1 MKMRVITLTTTH
13 LKRLSFIN
21 CLIMFLALLGGVVV
35 TKTGSGLEC
44 GNEWPLCH
52 GKLIPAYTVGSMI
65 EYTHRLFSGLAG
77 MLSLASMYAFWR
89 YARERKDLLAYA
101 GLTLIFVVVQG
112 GMGALAVLK
121 SQSAAVMALHMGF
134 SLIAFASS
142 LMLAL
147 GARRRE
153 AAAPDLKS
161 EGHKVSRSFRNLTWF
176 TALYSYIVVYIG
188 AYVSHTDS
196 QGGCSGWPLCNGEFI
211 PELSG
216 GVGIVFVHRVAAA
229 MLFVLVAVLGHL
241 AFWRHKGLPELRALG
256 LAAVLLCLMQVLSGA
271 AVVHTLYNDRLYI
284 FAALSHIV
292 LIAGLF
298 GVLCYMSVRVW
309 QLGKSDEKSAG
320 LTVSAVSLAGSD
332 E

>member
-1 MKMRVITLTTTH
+1 MTTLQLKWLSYIT
-13 LKRLSFIN
+13 
-21 CLIMFLALLGGVVV
+21 CLVMFLALLGGAVV

-52 GKLIPAYTVGSMI
+52 GKLIPAYTVGSLI

-77 MLSLASMYAFWR
+77 LMSLASMFAFWR
-89 YARERKDLLAYA
+89 YARKRRDLLTYA
-101 GLTLIFVVVQG
+101 LLTLIFVVVQG
-112 GMGALAVLK
+112 GMGALAVIK

-147 GARRRE
+147 GARRIYLSGE
-153 AAAPDLKS
+153 ENSTAES
-161 EGHKVSRSFRNLTWF
+161 KVSRGFRNLTWF
-176 TALYSYIVVYIG
+176 TALYSYMVVYIG

-196 QGGCSGWPLCNGEFI
+196 QGGCSGWPLCNGEWI

-216 GVGIVFVHRVAAA
+216 GVGIVFIHRVAAA
-229 MLFVLVAVLGHL
+229 LLFLLTAILGHL
-241 AFWRHKGLPELRALG
+241 AFWKYKELLELRALG
-256 LAAVLLCLMQVLSGA
+256 LAAVLLCLMQVFSGA
-271 AVVHTLYNDRLYI
+271 AVVHTLYNERLYI
-284 FAALSHIV
+284 FTALSHIL

-309 QLGKSDEKSAG
+309 QLSGTDKKR
-320 LTVSAVSLAGSD
+320 
-332 E
+332 